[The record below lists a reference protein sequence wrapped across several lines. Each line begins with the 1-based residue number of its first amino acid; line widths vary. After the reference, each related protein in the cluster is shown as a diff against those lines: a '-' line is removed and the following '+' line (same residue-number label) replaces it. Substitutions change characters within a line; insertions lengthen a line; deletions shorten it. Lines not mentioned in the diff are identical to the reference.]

1 MNNSERKQE
10 NVASFGA
17 AADAYRDSAVHRE
30 GSDLDRLAEW
40 TKNATR
46 ALDVA
51 CGGGHTAGALADA
64 GVPTVVAS
72 DLTRKMVETATETFA
87 VEGAVGDAERL
98 PFEDDSFDAVT
109 CRIAAH
115 HFPNPEEFVA
125 EVGRVLAPGG
135 VFAFED
141 NVAPEDDKL
150 ADFFNEFEALRDPT
164 HGEAYSQSEWER
176 MLREG
181 EFEVE
186 ESLTMRKE
194 LDYESWV
201 ERTNPDAETR
211 EQLAELVRSREA
223 EQVYGVSV
231 EDGTVRS
238 FGNRKLL
245 VRARR

>member
-1 MNNSERKQE
+1 MNDADRKRE
-10 NVASFGA
+10 NVESFGG

-30 GSDLDRLAEW
+30 GSDLDTLAAWCED
-40 TKNATR
+40 ATR

-51 CGGGHTAGALADA
+51 CGGGHTAGALAEA

-72 DLTRKMVETATETFA
+72 DLTREMVVTATATFP
-87 VEGAVGDAERL
+87 VEGVVSDAERL

-115 HFPNPEEFVA
+115 HFPNPKTFVA

-141 NVAPEDDKL
+141 NVAPEDEGL
-150 ADFFNEFEALRDPT
+150 ADFFNEFEALRDST
-164 HGEAYSQSEWER
+164 HGEAYSQTEWEGI
-176 MLREG
+176 LG
-181 EFEVE
+181 DAGFDVE

-201 ERTNPDAETR
+201 ERTDPEEEAR
-211 EQLAELVRSREA
+211 ERLSELVRTPEA
-223 EQVYGVSV
+223 QQVYGVSV
-231 EDGTVRS
+231 EDGNVQN
-238 FGNRKLL
+238 FGNRKLM
-245 VRARR
+245 VRARN